1 MPIRADYKR
10 KKRFAAEAY
19 VFIALCLV
27 SFSALLVSTRSFIVD
42 FRNAGLSLFSGVR
55 GSIYGV
61 TSFVSGAVLAVRELA
76 TLRREYAE
84 LTERMARYERLE
96 RTSAEIRQENNR
108 LREQLGFSE
117 TLKVAHIPARIIGRD
132 PDNLFSALVINKGRR
147 DGLTNDM
154 PVIAFQNGMEA
165 LLGKVS
171 QAGAF
176 ESLVAPIYDVNFFVS
191 ARFSDSR
198 HEGLVEG
205 QGDRE
210 APLAMKN
217 IPKRAR
223 EEIKYGDMVVSSGMG
238 GVYPPGIAIG
248 RVTRFQEYENS
259 MTVDLESV
267 LTFSKLEYVFVID
280 LESTDG

>member
-10 KKRFAAEAY
+10 KKRFAVEAY

-42 FRNAGLSLFSGVR
+42 FRNLGLSLFSGVR

-96 RTSAEIRQENNR
+96 RTSSDIRQENNR
-108 LREQLGFSE
+108 LREQLGFAE
-117 TLKVAHIPARIIGRD
+117 TITVAHIPARIVGRD
-132 PDNLFSALVINKGRR
+132 PDNLFSALVINKGSR
-147 DGLTNDM
+147 DGLKNDL

-165 LLGKVS
+165 LIGKVS

-176 ESLVAPIYDVNFFVS
+176 ESLVLPVYDVNFFVS

-210 APLAMKN
+210 APLVMKN

-223 EEIKYGDMVVSSGMG
+223 EEINYGDMVVSSGMG

-248 RVTRFQEYENS
+248 RVVRFQEYENS
-259 MTVDLESV
+259 MTVDLESAII
-267 LTFSKLEYVFVID
+267 FSKLEYVFVID
-280 LESTDG
+280 VESTDG

>member
-1 MPIRADYKR
+1 MPIRGDYKR
-10 KKRFAAEAY
+10 KRRFTAEAY
-19 VFIALCLV
+19 LFIALCLV
-27 SFSALLVSTRSFIVD
+27 SFSVLLVSTRSFIVD

-55 GSIYGV
+55 GGIHGV
-61 TSFVSGAVLAVRELA
+61 ASFVSGAVDAALELA
-76 TLRREYAE
+76 ALRREYAE
-84 LTERMARYERLE
+84 LTGRMARYERLE
-96 RTSAEIRQENNR
+96 RTAAEIQQENKR
-108 LREQLGFSE
+108 LREQLGFAE

-147 DGLTNDM
+147 EGLKNDM
-154 PVIAFQNGMEA
+154 PVVAFQNGQEA
-165 LLGKVS
+165 LMGKVL

-176 ESLVAPIYDVNFFVS
+176 ESLVLPVYDVSFFVS
-191 ARFSDSR
+191 ARFSNSR

-210 APLAMKN
+210 APLLLKH

-223 EEIKYGDMVVSSGMG
+223 EEINYGDLVVSSGMG

-248 RVTRFQEYENS
+248 RALQFQEYESS
-259 MTVDLESV
+259 MTVELESV
-267 LTFSKLEYVFVID
+267 ITFSSLEYVFVID

>member
-1 MPIRADYKR
+1 MPLNRDYKQ

-19 VFIALCLV
+19 VFIALSLV

-42 FRNAGLSLFSGVR
+42 FRNVGLSLFSGVR
-55 GSIYGV
+55 GSIHGV

-76 TLRREYAE
+76 ALRREYAE

-96 RTSAEIRQENNR
+96 RTAAEIQQENKR
-108 LREQLGFSE
+108 LREQLGFAE
-117 TLKVAHIPARIIGRD
+117 TLRAAHIPARIIGRD
-132 PDNLFSALVINKGRR
+132 PDNLFSALAINKGRR
-147 DGLTNDM
+147 EGLENNM
-154 PVIAFQNGMEA
+154 PVVAFQNGMEA
-165 LLGKVS
+165 LMGKVS
-171 QAGAF
+171 QAGAL
-176 ESLVAPIYDVNFFVS
+176 ESLVLPVYDVNFFIS

-210 APLAMKN
+210 APLLMKN

-223 EEIKYGDMVVSSGMG
+223 EEISYGDLVVSSGLG

-248 RVTRFQEYENS
+248 RVIQFQEYENS
-259 MTVDLESV
+259 MTVELESV
-267 LTFSKLEYVFVID
+267 ITFSRLEYVFVID
-280 LESTDG
+280 LESADG